1 MSQTTNSDSADALND
16 RLESVHSLLSDRDDG
31 ELSEEDASK
40 LREHVERIS
49 EASFEEMFAAAGFDG
64 DDLGPGDV
72 PRLLSEGSSEE
83 VRTLRQLLD
92 VSKLGE
98 DAPADDEELA
108 DQLDGILGDDG
119 DTAGD
124 ADGDDANDGE
134 DADLGEDDVSEVDPT
149 EADADPGGDESS
161 DGGDEDETEEGET
174 SDESGETDDAVTVAD
189 VFSGA
194 TSLAKDWSSSGGSAA
209 DEEDDTDAEETVDDA
224 DDDDVGDEEAAD
236 DEEDDDEEDDDS
248 LFDTED
254 LKERLAGD
262 DEDESSDSDGKRRSR
277 RRRFST
283 VPSRRSD
290 MGKSRR
296 FSTVKARK

>member
-31 ELSEEDASK
+31 ELSEEDASN

-72 PRLLSEGSSEE
+72 PRLLSKGSSEE
-83 VRTLRQLLD
+83 VQTLRQLLD

-98 DAPADDEELA
+98 DAPANDEELA
-108 DQLDGILGDDG
+108 DQLDGIFGDPG
-119 DTAGD
+119 ETAGD
-124 ADGDDANDGE
+124 EDVDDADDGQ
-134 DADLGEDDVSEVDPT
+134 DADLGENDTSEVDPA
-149 EADADPGGDESS
+149 EADADTGGDESS
-161 DGGDEDETEEGET
+161 DGGDEVETEEGET
-174 SDESGETDDAVTVAD
+174 SDESGETDDAVTFAD

-194 TSLAKDWSSSGGSAA
+194 ASLAKDWSSSGDSAA
-209 DEEDDTDAEETVDDA
+209 DEEDDADADETVDDA
-224 DDDDVGDEEAAD
+224 DDVGDEEAAD
-236 DEEDDDEEDDDS
+236 EEAADGEEDDDS

-254 LKERLAGD
+254 IKERLTGD

-290 MGKSRR
+290 MGKSPR